1 MHDFDLYIFL
11 VFTFGHF
18 IFVPFWLKRFAGGEF
33 SSLEE
38 YLFYASFF
46 AVGSFYVVLHF
57 IGLLGGISLWKG
69 VITLAILH
77 FCLWQPF
84 FKITFFQ
91 QNKDRNFGSM
101 GLLNLTVLVLVTAI
115 IGRWIYLAYQNATVA
130 GIDALHYHA
139 PHMVNF
145 ANGEPLLG
153 LLPTPHLY
161 PMAHNLLG
169 GWLLHGLHSPLVID
183 WLNIPG
189 FILIFASFSFLF
201 RLLAHRS
208 GFPWALLVVFI
219 LFSSPMLNAVENVS
233 SDLSHTSSYLVLFT
247 MLTSVAA
254 KRPWNRLQWVAL
266 SLSLGLVIGT
276 KTAGLPLTLIT
287 VMGFA
292 LLRLIGLFKFKI
304 SKPEIKCIPLYL
316 LLFLFGG
323 GIWLFRSWYLF
334 GSPIAPLGF
343 SIFGIQVFDGIDLDH
358 FKYYLSILKDMR
370 DIPDYHFFHHLYATV
385 QKWYGRYYIFLFAF
399 PGVLF
404 LDTFLFRSHY
414 GKTIVNLPET
424 LRIKYGFLILYISTF
439 MIQGRLLMGA
449 PWSSLNFSHG
459 SNVRFILPL
468 VLCSFPLF
476 FSFVIP
482 GKSNRTG
489 NDYAGWVAM
498 AILLLINLYLYFA
511 EPYNNTGFVQYPSFL
526 WICIAT
532 GLFLLIKL
540 LYTRVNLNKTV
551 LTLVPVL
558 LFSSLLY
565 YDLQKKSSR
574 ALEQSKSS
582 LIRDFQ
588 EYKSTGTLK
597 DRFLTYKEVLFK
609 IKELEV
615 QGKISCT
622 NKRFFLLT
630 RFDFPLCLQGPLYN
644 HSVADMNTPHLQ
656 KSAKKVGFRFK
667 PDKYCEFLISAKN
680 PAANNKNLST
690 QINLIRNQIADF
702 LSADGDIVQRFH
714 TKDYSVY
721 QVVSGT

>member
-11 VFTFGHF
+11 VVTFGHF
-18 IFVPFWLKRFAGGEF
+18 ASIPLWLKRFAGGEF

-69 VITLAILH
+69 VIPLMILH

-91 QNKDRNFGSM
+91 RNKDRNFGSM
-101 GLLNLTVLVLVTAI
+101 GLLNLTVLILVTAV
-115 IGRWIYLAYQNATVA
+115 IGRWIYLACRNATVA
-130 GIDALHYHA
+130 GIDALHYHV

-161 PMAHNLLG
+161 PMAQNLLG

-247 MLTSVAA
+247 ILTSVAA
-254 KRPWNRLQWVAL
+254 KKPWNRLQWVAF

-287 VMGFA
+287 VMGFV

-304 SKPEIKCIPLYL
+304 SKPEIKYFPLYL
-316 LLFLFGG
+316 FLFVFSG

-334 GSPIAPLGF
+334 GSPIAPLGI
-343 SIFGIQVFDGIDLDH
+343 SLFGIQVFEGIDIDH

-370 DIPDYHFFHHLYATV
+370 DIPDYHFFRHLYAMV
-385 QKWYGRYYIFLFAF
+385 QKWYGPYYIFLFSF
-399 PGVLF
+399 SGVLF
-404 LDTFLFRSHY
+404 FDTVLFRSHY
-414 GKTIVNLPET
+414 GKTIVNPPET
-424 LRIKYGFLILYISTF
+424 LRIKYGLLILYISTL

-482 GKSNRTG
+482 GKSNRTE
-489 NDYAGWVAM
+489 NDYVGWIAM
-498 AILLLINLYLYFA
+498 TVLLLINLYLYFT

-526 WICIAT
+526 WICVAT
-532 GLFLLIKL
+532 GLFLLTKC
-540 LYTRVNLNKTV
+540 LYTRVNFNKAA
-551 LTLVPVL
+551 LTLMLIL

-565 YDLQKKSSR
+565 DGIQKKTFL
-574 ALEQSKSS
+574 ALEQSKSN
-582 LIRDFQ
+582 LIHNLQ
-588 EYKSTGTLK
+588 EYKSTGKLK
-597 DRFLTYKEVLFK
+597 NPFFAYKEVLLK
-609 IKELEV
+609 INMLEA
-615 QGKISCT
+615 QGGGVLYPQAVLSS
-622 NKRFFLLT
+622 
-630 RFDFPLCLQGPLYN
+630 GP
-644 HSVADMNTPHLQ
+644 V
-656 KSAKKVGFRFK
+656 
-667 PDKYCEFLISAKN
+667 
-680 PAANNKNLST
+680 
-690 QINLIRNQIADF
+690 
-702 LSADGDIVQRFH
+702 
-714 TKDYSVY
+714 
-721 QVVSGT
+721 